1 MWAALPAW
9 PLSQFQ
15 FSHCRIRGHTSSAR
29 VHSDGRWQRLVR
41 SGEPANVARHPA
53 LGSAA
58 AGASPVTAAIAAACS
73 RHRRTYTPGGSR
85 ARKWRAC
92 AAAAGRDGGRAR
104 ARAVIHAGP
113 GMCRGASRHA
123 CCRAGATTQASQRGV
138 LLATQWHQTKQ
149 PAPKN
154 THATH
159 LRLAQLCC
167 NGVGNVHHLRGTRH
181 VQMLVGRQLYAA
193 SPRSVSLAG
202 SETVM

>member
-1 MWAALPAW
+1 MPPTHRGGLPVKRKLRCYCGEFGFLVALSPGLDGGSSLWAALPAW

-92 AAAAGRDGGRAR
+92 AAAASRPALLQRRWQCAPPPGPEPRTRPRQSGR
-104 ARAVIHAGP
+104 
-113 GMCRGASRHA
+113 
-123 CCRAGATTQASQRGV
+123 
-138 LLATQWHQTKQ
+138 
-149 PAPKN
+149 
-154 THATH
+154 
-159 LRLAQLCC
+159 
-167 NGVGNVHHLRGTRH
+167 
-181 VQMLVGRQLYAA
+181 
-193 SPRSVSLAG
+193 
-202 SETVM
+202 